1 MHLSLPGRLALSVS
15 VISLAVA
22 AAAIGGTNVP
32 AQAASASPQAAT
44 AQPNIPGGTLD
55 GVAATS
61 AASAWA
67 VGEVGGSISIPVI
80 KTLLLHW
87 NGRTWA
93 RVTDPQPVDGQ
104 LQAVAAASAD
114 NAWAVGYTS
123 NAKGNDVKSLIM
135 RWNGKAWGRDTSAPQ
150 VPNGILD
157 AVTATA
163 NGVWAVGAT
172 DLYNPLIMH
181 RVDGRW
187 YVVPTEGSEHGQLE
201 GVAVTGARTAWAVG
215 NYGPGQLYV
224 MHPLLFR
231 WNGAVWKSVSFPFQ
245 SANGFLYGIAA
256 GPSGT
261 AWAVGHALTGDTRR
275 RSACDS
281 MERPGRRSPSR
292 FPLTGK
298 VSSAPS
304 LSFLVARRGRSG
316 ALPPRTATRPPGSA
330 FAGRERR
337 GPQSNSLTPCQ
348 RLQAHLPRMCG
359 ESGRCFPA
367 RRSCR

>member
-1 MHLSLPGRLALSVS
+1 
-15 VISLAVA
+15 
-22 AAAIGGTNVP
+22 
-32 AQAASASPQAAT
+32 
-44 AQPNIPGGTLD
+44 
-55 GVAATS
+55 
-61 AASAWA
+61 
-67 VGEVGGSISIPVI
+67 
-80 KTLLLHW
+80 
-87 NGRTWA
+87 
-93 RVTDPQPVDGQ
+93 
-104 LQAVAAASAD
+104 
-114 NAWAVGYTS
+114 
-123 NAKGNDVKSLIM
+123 
-135 RWNGKAWGRDTSAPQ
+135 
-150 VPNGILD
+150 
-157 AVTATA
+157 
-163 NGVWAVGAT
+163 
-172 DLYNPLIMH
+172 MH

-316 ALPPRTATRPPGSA
+316 ALPPRTATRPAGSA
-330 FAGRERR
+330 FAGQERR

-348 RLQAHLPRMCG
+348 RLQAYLPRMCG